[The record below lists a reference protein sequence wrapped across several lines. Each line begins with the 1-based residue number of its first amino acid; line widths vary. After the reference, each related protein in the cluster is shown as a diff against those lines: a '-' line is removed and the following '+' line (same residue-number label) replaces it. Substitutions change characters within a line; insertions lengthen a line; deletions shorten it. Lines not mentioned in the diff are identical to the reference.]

1 MGISPVSVQREAGF
15 GVEQDNPQIVLLEC
29 NGLGPMLGKLRGVG
43 GIGEFHLNRV
53 PARCHSQPDPRQRHD
68 GVPARCREC
77 IRPNLMR
84 GLSVGE
90 C

>member
-15 GVEQDNPQIVLLEC
+15 GVEQDDAQIVLLEC
-29 NGLGPMLGKLRGVG
+29 NGLSPVLGKLRGVG
-43 GIGEFHLNRV
+43 GIGEFHLHRV
-53 PARCHSQPDPRQRHD
+53 PARCHSQPGPRQRHK
-68 GVPARCREC
+68 GVPQRCREC

-90 C
+90 R